1 MNRLDQRA
9 RATIARRGRK
19 VKDKDPDAVL
29 WEAKTPDL

>member
-9 RATIARRGRK
+9 RARIARGGSK

-29 WEAKTPDL
+29 WEAKTLDF